1 MQWSCFATR
10 DMHCFGFICGLDLAP
25 SPAVPAVPARGNME
39 QEEQPTPLENY
50 IAALDR
56 AANYCSTLA
65 STLRAVRT
73 EEALLQK
80 NLLDLWVDLTDK
92 LDRERVII
100 LRGQEQYQRW
110 ALEHYRKKQE
120 RATYR
125 LPSYQR

>member
-1 MQWSCFATR
+1 
-10 DMHCFGFICGLDLAP
+10 
-25 SPAVPAVPARGNME
+25 ME
-39 QEEQPTPLENY
+39 QEEQSTPLENY

-56 AANYCSTLA
+56 AADYCSTLA

-110 ALEHYRKKQE
+110 ALEHYKKKQE